1 MPRAPVII
9 ASLALVAG
17 CFSPSYEQNWPFLCT
32 ADFDFACPEGFTCDQ
47 AKGPDPNTG
56 ICVDSSG
63 GGNNNGKCLDVD
75 LEPNDTATTAT
86 NLDASLQGHPQ
97 GVSLFGVEICT
108 AEDVD
113 YYSFTLGVQKAV
125 TIVIQ
130 YQRDQ
135 GELGASL
142 MDANLADVAA
152 ASPTGAGLQIATT
165 LQAGLYYLKITPGPG
180 GSTNIYDFSLTIGS

>member
-1 MPRAPVII
+1 MLRVSMIVAF
-9 ASLALVAG
+9 LALVAG
-17 CFSPSYEQNWPFLCT
+17 CFSPSYSTNSPFLCT
-32 ADFDFACPEGFTCDQ
+32 EEFDWQCPDGYTCDQ
-47 AKGPDPNTG
+47 VKGVCAKP
-56 ICVDSSG
+56 G
-63 GGNNNGKCLDVD
+63 GGNNNGKCLDAD
-75 LEPNDTATTAT
+75 LEPNDTPPTAT

-113 YYSFTLGVQKAV
+113 YYSFTLGTQKSV

-130 YQRDQ
+130 FQRDQ

-142 MDANLADVAA
+142 MDANMQDVAA

-180 GSTNIYDFSLTIGS
+180 GSINIYDFSLSIS